1 MLCLNLSCVPNY
13 LKDRPAID
21 NDILNNNND
30 DTVDGKIE
38 LDNQSDGENISKDC
52 KISITS
58 LSHCREKLVTIRNLT
73 YDIHNEDYSVF
84 DKVNEYLES
93 VLYLLRN
100 ATIKKDA
107 DKFERKRQIVDIPK
121 KRAAKIPKKSWIRQL
136 QKCRSC

>member
-1 MLCLNLSCVPNY
+1 M
-13 LKDRPAID
+13 
-21 NDILNNNND
+21 
-30 DTVDGKIE
+30 
-38 LDNQSDGENISKDC
+38 
-52 KISITS
+52 
-58 LSHCREKLVTIRNLT
+58 